1 MQPLGKTRSR
11 RWENAG
17 ARQYHRDRTH
27 ERRGGLGGSS
37 RKTIGSLVVR
47 ADKTWYHSHPTTRV
61 TLRSLE
67 SRIEG
72 RALSQTPCGRLPK
85 HITRGAR
92 RRPIPVELSA
102 TRKLARLVPRS
113 RPADINFYACSSRR
127 RIRLQANV
135 IIDRIVKTLLA
146 PEVSLRRLN

>member
-11 RWENAG
+11 PWESRG
-17 ARQYHRDRTH
+17 ARQYHSDRTH
-27 ERRGGLGGSS
+27 ERRGRLGGSS
-37 RKTIGSLVVR
+37 RKTIGALVVR
-47 ADKTWYHSHPTTRV
+47 EDKTWYHTHPTTRV
-61 TLRSLE
+61 TLE

-72 RALSQTPCGRLPK
+72 RALSQTPCGKLPK

-113 RPADINFYACSSRR
+113 RPADTNFYACSSRR
-127 RIRLQANV
+127 RIRLHADV
-135 IIDRIVKTLLA
+135 IINRIVKTLLA
-146 PEVSLRRLN
+146 PEVSLRRLK